1 MMNSRVSMIRLS
13 QAQYDALTAKDA
25 DALYFTGDT
34 CRIYRGTDCYSLER
48 SPILDPGN
56 GQPGQV
62 LIKTS
67 DGYAWAWASQFQT
80 GYELVLCLPLSADAS
95 AADTGQTIT
104 KTGAPVYVYDGI
116 LQRACLVLDGGSF
129 LTVSPLGLPEGM
141 HSRSLAVWAK
151 SDAPVTTNKCIFS
164 YGSQGAN
171 KTFGLSLL
179 AENAVGTVGGGGT
192 DFQTLTDAGAV
203 DQTVWNHYCVT
214 NDGIVEKL
222 YVNGVFMT
230 ANNLQRDTVASF
242 CRVGT
247 WITGAT
253 ASNNFVGRIADLR
266 LYNGVL
272 SAEEITTLA
281 TP

>member
-1 MMNSRVSMIRLS
+1 MPNRVLMIRLT
-13 QAQYDALTAKDA
+13 QAQFDALAHKDS
-25 DALYFTGDT
+25 DALYFTEDSR
-34 CRIYRGTDCYSLER
+34 RIYKGADCYSLER
-48 SPILDPGN
+48 SPILDPG
-56 GQPGQV
+56 GGEPGQV

-67 DGYAWAWASQFQT
+67 YGYCWAWASQFQT
-80 GYELVLCLPLSADAS
+80 GYELVLCVPLSGDTLS
-95 AADTGQTIT
+95 ADTGQTIT
-104 KTGAPVYVYDGI
+104 KTGTPVYVYDEF
-116 LQRACLVLDGGSF
+116 LQRNCLRLNGTNF

-179 AENAVGTVGGGGT
+179 AGNMVGTVGGGGI
-192 DFQTLTDAGAV
+192 DYQTTTDAGAI

-222 YVNGVFMT
+222 YINGVQQAT
-230 ANNLQRDTVASF
+230 KSLQRDTVASF
-242 CRVGT
+242 CRIGT
-247 WITGAT
+247 WITGT
-253 ASNNFVGRIADLR
+253 TESNNFIGSIADLR

-272 SAEEITTLA
+272 SVEEIETLA